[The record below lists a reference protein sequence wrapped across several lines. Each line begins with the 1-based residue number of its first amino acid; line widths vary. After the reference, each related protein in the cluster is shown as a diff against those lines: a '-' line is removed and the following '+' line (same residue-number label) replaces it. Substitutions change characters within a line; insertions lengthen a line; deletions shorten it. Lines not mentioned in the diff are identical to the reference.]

1 MTMNKPYRITCILL
15 IMTAN
20 SNNGW
25 MPGDNKDLRK
35 LHQWRKK
42 GCNGPRTATLKPWE
56 PLAKNEH
63 DEDDQRWS
71 MAAYNNCCQWVN
83 WRLDDIEIQL

>member
-42 GCNGPRTATLKPWE
+42 GCNGPRMATLKPWE
-56 PLAKNEH
+56 PLAMNKH